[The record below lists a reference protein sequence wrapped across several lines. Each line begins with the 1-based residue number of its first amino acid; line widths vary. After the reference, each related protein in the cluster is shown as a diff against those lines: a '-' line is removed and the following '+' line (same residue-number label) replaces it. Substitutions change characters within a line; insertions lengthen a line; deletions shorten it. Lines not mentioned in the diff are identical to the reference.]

1 MGRNSQYSGKAVT
14 AFASSFR
21 AGTLVWCDMSAS
33 AATLTANPIEETLN
47 RVRALE
53 VRRLILHDVVKRDD
67 GDDFDAPPLDL
78 ASDLPEEVATIV
90 TNKLVRALTS
100 RNAYELEFD
109 MESLSPVPAM
119 IKDYT
124 LQPRADQPE
133 QFADYAAEIARVLI
147 ESQSSN
153 AVRSGVLAVIDGVM
167 DGQRCLVLAKLERE
181 SGLRLET
188 VSRQGRRVYSLEAV
202 RNLVMTESTKL
213 WKVAIFVRFGS
224 DEDQV
229 QVIGCDRQQG
239 WGRER
244 DMAAFWLGFLG
255 CRLADR
261 PSITTRRFYEA
272 VVDYADQQIQEPEK
286 KEEVYN
292 HLLSQL
298 RSRKET
304 MSPESFAREF
314 MPQDDEVPFLGY
326 IEERGVPN
334 EEFAVDTTAIRSKL
348 KMRTYRTR
356 RGARISAPVESES
369 WLEVQNDVVIIRD
382 EVVEVD

>member
-1 MGRNSQYSGKAVT
+1 
-14 AFASSFR
+14 
-21 AGTLVWCDMSAS
+21 MSDS

-47 RVRALE
+47 RIRALE
-53 VRRLILHDVVKRDD
+53 VRRLILHDVVKRED
-67 GDDFDAPPLDL
+67 GDDFDAPPVDL
-78 ASDLPEEVATIV
+78 ENDLPEEVATIV

-109 MESLSPVPAM
+109 AETNSPVPAI

-124 LQPRADQPE
+124 FQPRSE
-133 QFADYAAEIARVLI
+133 QFADYAAEIARVLS
-147 ESQSSN
+147 ESQNSGS
-153 AVRSGVLAVIDGVM
+153 VRSGVLAVIDGVM

-181 SGLRLET
+181 AGLRLET
-188 VSRQGRRVYSLEAV
+188 VSRNGKRVYALEAV
-202 RNLVMTESTKL
+202 RNLVLTESQKL
-213 WKVAIFVRFGS
+213 WKVAIFVRVGEH
-224 DEDQV
+224 EDQV
-229 QVIGCDRQQG
+229 QAIGCDRQQG

-255 CRLADR
+255 CKLADR

-304 MSPESFAREF
+304 MSPESFAKEF
-314 MPQDDEVPFLGY
+314 MPESDEVPFLGY

-334 EEFAVDTTAIRSKL
+334 QEFEVDTSSIRSKL

-382 EVVEVD
+382 EVVQVD

>member
-1 MGRNSQYSGKAVT
+1 
-14 AFASSFR
+14 
-21 AGTLVWCDMSAS
+21 MSDH
-33 AATLTANPIEETLN
+33 AATLAANPIEETLN
-47 RVRALE
+47 RIRALE
-53 VRRLILHDVVKRDD
+53 VRRLILHDVVKRED
-67 GDDFDAPPLDL
+67 GAEFDAPPVDL
-78 ASDLPEEVATIV
+78 ESDLPEEVATII

-100 RNAYELEFD
+100 RHAYELEFD
-109 MESLSPVPAM
+109 MEAPSPVPAM

-124 LQPRADQPE
+124 LQPQTG
-133 QFADYAAEIARVLI
+133 QFADYAQEIARVLS
-147 ESQSSN
+147 ESQHAGS
-153 AVRSGVLAVIDGVM
+153 VRSGVLAVIDGVM

-188 VSRQGRRVYSLEAV
+188 VSRNGRRAYALEAV
-202 RNLVMTESTKL
+202 RNLVMTETTKL
-213 WKVAIFVRFGS
+213 WKCAIFVRYGEE
-224 DEDQV
+224 EDQV
-229 QVIGCDRQQG
+229 QMIGCDRQQG

-272 VVDYADQQIQEPEK
+272 VVDYADQQITEPEK
-286 KEEVYN
+286 KEEVYS

-298 RSRKET
+298 RSRKE
-304 MSPESFAREF
+304 MISPESFAKEF
-314 MPQDDEVPFLGY
+314 MPENDEVPFLGY
-326 IEERGVPN
+326 LEDRGVPN
-334 EEFAVDTTAIRSKL
+334 EEFPVETSAIRSKL
-348 KMRTYRTR
+348 KMRTYKTR